1 MLDERRFLSIWGF
14 IILIGFI
21 ITQFVVYDGWY
32 IFIPIIW
39 VVLILIGF
47 GFMSVKTSSGSNNK
61 EGLLWMLF
69 VGIGFIMTTSIVTG
83 FLSIDQWYL
92 GSIWL
97 ILLGLGAL
105 TEGFSVKK
113 NPEMIL
119 GIAWFIGGVILF
131 GITEIIDFE
140 FLYLAM
146 VFGIPLIGVGEYL
159 KKH

>member
-1 MLDERRFLSIWGF
+1 MLDEKRFLSIWGF

-21 ITQFVVYDGWY
+21 ITQFVVYGGWY
-32 IFIPIIW
+32 LFIPIIW
-39 VVLILIGF
+39 VILVLIGF
-47 GFMSVKTSSGSNNK
+47 GVMSVKTSYGSNSK
-61 EGLLWMLF
+61 EGLLWLLF

-83 FLSIDQWYL
+83 FLLIDQWYL

-119 GIAWFIGGVILF
+119 GIIWVIAGVILF
-131 GITEIIDFE
+131 GITGMIDFE
-140 FLYLAM
+140 FLFLAIA
-146 VFGIPLIGVGEYL
+146 FGVPLIGVGEYM